1 MKSSNAE
8 KLTIFKKKF
17 GKKDFLNKLIASL
30 GRFII
35 KINRSN
41 QKKKYFLNQIAGFT
55 DDIITD
61 TMNLE
66 GLYEKRELITLIS
79 WLKPLSKEFKKST
92 LIDVGANIGNHSM
105 FFSDYF
111 KKIAPWQKQ
120 GVCIAD
126 L

>member
-41 QKKKYFLNQIAGFT
+41 QKKYFLNQIAGFT

-61 TMNLE
+61 TINLE

-92 LIDVGANIGNHSM
+92 LIDVGANIGITQCS
-105 FFSDYF
+105 FQTIL
-111 KKIAPWQKQ
+111 KK
-120 GVCIAD
+120 
-126 L
+126 